1 MMWCNDQMPS
11 EQLEERRMSRSR
23 WALAVTA
30 LTFTIACGR
39 GERSSAA
46 ADSADAGPAAAGSV
60 PAASSGPARI
70 EGFQGPESA
79 KYDAEL
85 DVWYVS
91 NINGTPVAKDGNGYI
106 SRLKGDGTVDSL
118 KWIVSGVNG
127 AQLDAPKGLALQG
140 DTLWVADLTRVR
152 GFNRRTGAPVA
163 SISVKG
169 SKFLNDIAVGP
180 DGLYVTDSGLEGS
193 AKGIQ
198 HTGPDRIYRIAHNR
212 TVSVAIES
220 DSLAG
225 PNGITWDGAQ
235 QRFIV
240 VPFAGNVIQ
249 AWSPGAKTTV
259 PLGPTKG
266 QLDGVELL
274 GENRLLVTSWADS
287 SLFVFENGTATPVA
301 NGLPSPADIGVDTKR
316 NRVAVPL
323 LMENRVE
330 FRTLPATGKGM
341 P

>member
-1 MMWCNDQMPS
+1 
-11 EQLEERRMSRSR
+11 MSRSR

-30 LTFTIACGR
+30 LIFTLACGR
-39 GERSSAA
+39 GERSNTAADSATAHLAA
-46 ADSADAGPAAAGSV
+46 ADSAAAASN
-60 PAASSGPARI
+60 GPARV
-70 EGFQGPESA
+70 EGFKNPESA

-91 NINGTPVAKDGNGYI
+91 NVNGSPVAKDGNGYI

-118 KWIVSGVNG
+118 TWIAGGTNGVK
-127 AQLDAPKGLALQG
+127 LDAPKGLALQG
-140 DTLWVADLTRVR
+140 DTLWVADITRVR

-163 SISVKG
+163 SIDVKG

-180 DGLYVTDSGLEGS
+180 DGLYVTDTGVEGS
-193 AKGIQ
+193 PKGIE
-198 HTGPDRIYRIAHNR
+198 HTGPDRIYRIAPDR
-212 TVSVAIES
+212 AVSIAIQS

-235 QRFIV
+235 GRFIV
-240 VPFAGNVIQ
+240 VPFAGKVIQ

-274 GENRLLVTSWADS
+274 GENRLLVTSWTDS
-287 SLFVFENGTATPVA
+287 SLFVFQNGTVTPVA
-301 NGLPSPADIGVDTKR
+301 SGLPSPADIGIDTKR
-316 NRVAVPL
+316 NRVAIPL
-323 LMENRVE
+323 LLENRVE
-330 FRTLPATGKGM
+330 FRALPAPGKGL

>member
-1 MMWCNDQMPS
+1 
-11 EQLEERRMSRSR
+11 MSRSR
-23 WALAVTA
+23 WALTVTA
-30 LTFTIACGR
+30 LTFTLGCGR
-39 GERSSAA
+39 GERSGAGADSAA
-46 ADSADAGPAAAGSV
+46 AGPPTADSTA
-60 PAASSGPARI
+60 AASSGPARV
-70 EGFQGPESA
+70 EGFQAPESA

-85 DVWYVS
+85 DVWYGS

-106 SRLKGDGTVDSL
+106 SRLKGDGAVESL
-118 KWIVSGVNG
+118 KWIVGGTNGV
-127 AQLDAPKGLALQG
+127 QLDAPKGLALQG
-140 DTLWVADLTRVR
+140 DTLWVADITRVR

-163 SISVKG
+163 TIDVKG
-169 SKFLNDIAVGP
+169 SKFLNDITVGA
-180 DGLYVTDSGLEGS
+180 DGLYVTDTGFEGS
-193 AKGIQ
+193 PKGIEQ
-198 HTGPDRIYRIAHNR
+198 TGPDRIYRIAPNR
-212 TVSVAIES
+212 AVSIAIES

-225 PNGITWDGAQ
+225 PNGITWDGGQ
-235 QRFIV
+235 GRFIV

-249 AWSPGAKTTV
+249 AWAPGGKTTV

-301 NGLPSPADIGVDTKR
+301 NGLPSPADIGVDTRR

-330 FRTLPATGKGM
+330 FRALPATGKGM